1 MKKGIVILRFICA
14 ISLIVVSVTGCNKV
28 QPSENTT
35 GGVYHLPDSATP
47 VDYAKLACDTYMS
60 TYDAEKLPPENAL
73 FYHQGVLLSG
83 FERLYELTGDEKY
96 FEYIKDYADSVTGPD
111 GELVGVD
118 HDYRLDSADSISA
131 KALTMLDTK
140 QPAIL
145 FYNLYDKTGDE
156 KYLNVINTISES
168 MYYWPINKHGGYWHM
183 MTEPN
188 QMWLDSAYMAGVLS
202 VMYSDMTED
211 YRLMNRA
218 IKQVLLMN
226 EYMKDDAT
234 GLYYHGWDASHAM
247 GWADKKTGLSEHFWG
262 RAMGWY
268 AVAILDMLDY
278 IPQDHPSVP
287 KLKKIE
293 ADLLDSLLKYQ
304 DGATGMWY
312 QVVDKPGEKGNWI
325 ESSCTNLF
333 LYSYA
338 KALRTGIISGE
349 KYEDAL
355 KKGYDGMIKN
365 SIRIDADGKLV
376 IDKICIGTCIEEGT
390 YEHYINRPQTNNDL
404 HGGGAF
410 ILMCTEMAK
419 YLK

>member
-83 FERLYELTGDEKY
+83 FERLYEL
-96 FEYIKDYADSVTGPD
+96 
-111 GELVGVD
+111 
-118 HDYRLDSADSISA
+118 
-131 KALTMLDTK
+131 
-140 QPAIL
+140 
-145 FYNLYDKTGDE
+145 TGDE